1 MSIARGILSGFL
13 KEGLEQKAARDE
25 MYADMVKE
33 TGAEFR
39 KTAQLF
45 RQDEKLIEENFKS
58 VELAHGLP
66 AALYASYNKAIDTE
80 RNTKIIIDQ
89 LTNQPDFLKKINDL
103 YDTGGFQNYD
113 FNVEKTQRIMNFK
126 DQQKDVIDL
135 ITKNQGSGPV
145 AELFFKDMKA
155 MDTGTQVTR
164 PELKLP
170 PLSSGVDST
179 AISPSKMREF
189 RSAAFT
195 EFKAVEKDEFIKEFK
210 DNFSKDYDPNN
221 PDHGPSK
228 DLYGF
233 ERYFNEFYLPAIV
246 GQKSSKT
253 METQMQDMGATTTGA
268 ATTGETGTTTGAT
281 QETGATAT
289 QTTFKGD
296 LINFDNDPRYF
307 SLNGKLYKVPE
318 QFIKK
323 TTDNPD
329 AQKMLDIQ
337 NQRRGT
343 NFTLPEF
350 TVQSLP
356 EVTKKA
362 IASQQDKQPID
373 KNNPNVMAAQQA
385 INVIRAENPNDPKIE
400 DIKRDLRLILGV
412 TNLDGLIS

>member
-45 RQDEKLIEENFKS
+45 RQEEKNIERRFNLVQGE
-58 VELAHGLP
+58 HGTN
-66 AALYASYNKAIDTE
+66 AALYASYNKMLDTDLGAKMVIDGLNKDPE
-80 RNTKIIIDQ
+80 
-89 LTNQPDFLKKINDL
+89 LKNKINEFD
-103 YDTGGFQNYD
+103 FQGYNYNTD
-113 FNVEKTQRIMNFK
+113 KSARIMNFK

-145 AELFFKDMKA
+145 AELYFKDLKP

-164 PELKLP
+164 PELQLP
-170 PLSSGVDST
+170 PLSSGTAST
-179 AISPSKMREF
+179 AISPSDMRQF
-189 RSAAFT
+189 RSSAFT
-195 EFKAVEKDEFIKEFK
+195 EFKAMEKDEFMKEFK
-210 DNFSKDYDPNN
+210 DTFSEGYDKDK
-221 PDHGPSK
+221 HGPSK
-228 DLYGF
+228 DLYSF
-233 ERYFNEFYLPAIV
+233 ERYFNEFYLPGII
-246 GQKSSKT
+246 GDKPSKT

-268 ATTGETGTTTGAT
+268 TATGETGTTTGAT

-289 QTTFKGD
+289 QATFEGD
-296 LINFDNDPRYF
+296 LINFDTDPRYF
-307 SLNGKLYKVPE
+307 SLNGKLYRVPE

-323 TTDNPD
+323 NE
-329 AQKMLDIQ
+329 AQSSEALKLY
-337 NQRRGT
+337 NERRGT

-356 EVTKKA
+356 EITKKA

-400 DIKRDLRLILGV
+400 DSAIV
-412 TNLDGLIS
+412 TGKL

>member
-45 RQDEKLIEENFKS
+45 RQEEKNIEKRFNLVQGE
-58 VELAHGLP
+58 HGTN
-66 AALYASYNKAIDTE
+66 AALYASYNKMLDTDLGAKMVIDGLNKDPE
-80 RNTKIIIDQ
+80 
-89 LTNQPDFLKKINDL
+89 LKKQIEEFD
-103 YDTGGFQNYD
+103 FQGYD
-113 FNVEKTQRIMNFK
+113 FNTAKTQRIMDFK
-126 DQQKDVIDL
+126 DQQKDVINL

-145 AELFFKDMKA
+145 AELYFKDMKA

-164 PELKLP
+164 PELQLP
-170 PLSSGVDST
+170 PLSSGTAT
-179 AISPSKMREF
+179 AISPSDMRQF
-189 RSAAFT
+189 RSSAFT
-195 EFKAVEKDEFIKEFK
+195 EFKAMEKDEFMKEFK
-210 DNFSKDYDPNN
+210 DTFSEGYN
-221 PDHGPSK
+221 PEIHGPSK
-228 DLYGF
+228 DLYSF
-233 ERYFNEFYLPAIV
+233 ERYFNEYYLPGII
-246 GQKSSKT
+246 GGETSKT
-253 METQMQDMGATTTGA
+253 METQMQDMGATTTGT

-289 QTTFKGD
+289 QATFEGD
-296 LINFDNDPRYF
+296 LINFDTDPRYF
-307 SLNGKLYKVPE
+307 SLNGKLYRVPE

-323 TTDNPD
+323 NE
-329 AQKMLDIQ
+329 AQSSEALKLY
-337 NQRRGT
+337 NERRGT

-356 EVTKKA
+356 EMTKKA

-373 KNNPNVMAAQQA
+373 KNNPNVMAAQQT
-385 INVIRAENPNDPKIE
+385 INVIKAQNPNDPRIE